1 MKKIIM
7 SVIALAIALALVVA
21 IWVPLA
27 GKSKDSAHVNYT
39 RTQTIDTKVGE
50 IANPLDTVI
59 TSED

>member
-27 GKSKDSAHVNYT
+27 GKSRTSAQTNYE
-39 RTQTIDTKVGE
+39 RTNTIDVNVESLSSSVTSTATK
-50 IANPLDTVI
+50 
-59 TSED
+59 